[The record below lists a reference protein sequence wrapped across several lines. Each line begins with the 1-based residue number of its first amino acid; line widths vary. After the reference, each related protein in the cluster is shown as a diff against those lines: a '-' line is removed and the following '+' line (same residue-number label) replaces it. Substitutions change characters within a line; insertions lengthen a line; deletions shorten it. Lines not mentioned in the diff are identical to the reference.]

1 MKIFSGQKIPLASK
15 MLLHKKGRLIL
26 SLLGI
31 AFSVVIM
38 FMEIGFF
45 NGIND
50 SQANLPPL
58 INADLL
64 IMHHRRYSMLETVT
78 IPRLR
83 LSQVAVLDEV
93 AEAIPF
99 YEGMDTMFN
108 KQEKRIRAISILAFP
123 QDTASPLLVDGL
135 EKYQEQLKISGN
147 VLYDRLS
154 RDIYGGI
161 KTGDEIMLGGR
172 RLNVIGTVKIGP
184 NIKLDG
190 YVVMGE
196 ATWVNH
202 TGVADKINL
211 GLIRLKPG
219 ADIKAV
225 KQKMRD
231 ILPAD
236 TIFMTPE
243 EARKREVMFTI
254 ESTPTGSV
262 FGIGVIIGF
271 IIGVI
276 ICYQILFNEITD
288 HLPQYATMKAVGFS
302 KKFLVSLV
310 MKQSVL
316 LSVLGFVPGLIGGGI
331 LYFIIQHSTRILMF
345 MTPLR
350 IIFVFVLTVLMCVV
364 ASIFAM
370 KKVLKADPADLY

>member
-1 MKIFSGQKIPLASK
+1 

-58 INADLL
+58 IDADLL

-78 IPRLR
+78 IPRDR
-83 LSQVAVLDEV
+83 LNQVAALDEV

-99 YEGMDTMFN
+99 YEGMDTLFN
-108 KQEKRIRAISILAFP
+108 AQEKRIRAISILAFP
-123 QDTASPLLVDGL
+123 QDTKSPLRVEGL
-135 EKYQEQLKISGN
+135 EKYREQLKIRGN

-154 RDIYGGI
+154 REIYGNI
-161 KTGDEIMLGGR
+161 KPGDEIILGGR
-172 RLNVIGTVKIGP
+172 RQNVIGTVKIGP
-184 NIKLDG
+184 NIKVDG
-190 YVVMGE
+190 YIIMGE
-196 ATWVNH
+196 ATWVNN
-202 TGVADKINL
+202 TGSVDKINL
-211 GLIRLKPG
+211 GLIRLKPD

-225 KQKMRD
+225 KQKMRNL
-231 ILPAD
+231 LPAD
-236 TIFMTPE
+236 SIIMTPE

-254 ESTPTGSV
+254 QSTPTGSV
-262 FGIGVIIGF
+262 FGVGVIIGF

-302 KKFLVSLV
+302 KKFLVKLV

-316 LSVLGFVPGLIGGGI
+316 LSVLGFIPGLVGGGI
-331 LYFIIQHSTRILMF
+331 LYFIIQYFTRILMF

-350 IIFVFVLTVLMCVV
+350 VFFVFVLTVLMCVV